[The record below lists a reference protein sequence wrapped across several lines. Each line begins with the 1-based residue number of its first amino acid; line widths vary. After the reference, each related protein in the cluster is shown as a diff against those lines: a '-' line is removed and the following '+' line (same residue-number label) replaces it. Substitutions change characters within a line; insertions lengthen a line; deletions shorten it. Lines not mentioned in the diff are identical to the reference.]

1 MISFFPGENGAGKTT
16 IVEALKYAAA
26 GSEPPGAKVGGWIH
40 HPKILPKDKPKP
52 GAKRGR
58 AKQVGEVLAQIQC
71 EFEIVDDNNKRK
83 RLVAKR
89 CLKGSIDLA
98 KNKMTKTTL
107 DGTIQLRNFDSGIKE
122 MEQSQKVIDMN
133 RIMNKYLQIPKPILE
148 YVIFCHQED
157 TLWPFEEGKALKDK
171 FDDIFQSAEF
181 VHGKF
186 FSSRIFAFTHIKQ
199 LKTFSSSGS
208 DKKGS

>member
-1 MISFFPGENGAGKTT
+1 M
-16 IVEALKYAAA
+16 
-26 GSEPPGAKVGGWIH
+26 
-40 HPKILPKDKPKP
+40 
-52 GAKRGR
+52 
-58 AKQVGEVLAQIQC
+58 
-71 EFEIVDDNNKRK
+71 
-83 RLVAKR
+83 AKR
-89 CLKGSIDLA
+89 CLKGSIDLD

-133 RIMNKYLQIPKPILE
+133 RTMNKYLQIPKPILE

-157 TLWPFEEGKALKDK
+157 TLWPFDEGKALKDK

-186 FSSRIFAFTHIKQ
+186 FAYFHV
-199 LKTFSSSGS
+199 
-208 DKKGS
+208 